1 MELVEKMIDI
11 LLEAEKLDLYERVE
25 FINEARRMLHK
36 ISPLK
41 NEPVDVVQWVKS
53 YEVIAND
60 YNPNRV
66 APPEMKLL
74 ELSIKEDGYT
84 QPIVTYYDEIKQKY
98 IIVDGFHR
106 SRVGQEVAEINKRV
120 DGYLPIVVIDKPIG
134 DRIAST
140 IRHNR
145 ARGTHDIDLMS
156 DLVAELHRLGKTD
169 HWISKNLGM
178 DADEVMR
185 LKQIGGLADLFRDKD
200 FSRSWDVVDECVNI
214 SDEIEEL
221 KMDIQIKDGKAKI
234 SDEQLEELVRN
245 WDPEKDS
252 VGELRDAFEAWG
264 SFKNAFE
271 IPSLEEA
278 IVHLPISNEFEEFIE
293 DLSVK
298 KRQSIITCDND
309 GFCLLDDGAAIKHI
323 SEI

>member
-1 MELVEKMIDI
+1 MELIEKMMD
-11 LLEAEKLDLYERVE
+11 LVLEVEKLDLYDRVE
-25 FINEARRMLHK
+25 FINEAKRLLHK

-53 YEVIAND
+53 YDVVAND

-84 QPIVTYYDEIKQKY
+84 QPIVTYYDEAKGRY

-106 SRVGQEVAEINKRV
+106 SRVGQEVSEINKRV

-169 HWISKNLGM
+169 HWIAKNLGM

-200 FSRSWDVVDECVNI
+200 FSRSWDVEECVDI
-214 SDEIEEL
+214 KDEIEEL
-221 KMDIQIKDGKAKI
+221 KMDILIKDGKAKI
-234 SDEQLEELVRN
+234 TESQLEDIVRA

-293 DLSVK
+293 NMSVK
-298 KRQSIITCDND
+298 KRKSIVTCDND
-309 GFCLLDDGAAIKHI
+309 GFCLMEEGTEIKHI

>member
-1 MELVEKMIDI
+1 MELIEKFYDLIQ
-11 LLEAEKLDLYERVE
+11 EAETLDLHDRIE
-25 FINEARRMLHK
+25 FINEARKQLHK

-41 NEPVDVVQWVKS
+41 TEPVDAMQWIQG
-53 YEVIAND
+53 YDVIAND

-84 QPIVTYYDEIKQKY
+84 QPIVTYYDEVKGKY

-106 SRVGQEVAEINKRV
+106 SRVGKEIDDINKRLK
-120 DGYLPIVVIDKPIG
+120 GYLPIVVIDKPIG

-169 HWISKNLGM
+169 HWIAKNLGM

-200 FSRSWDVVDECVNI
+200 FSRAWDVVDECVNI

-221 KMDIQIKDGKAKI
+221 KMDILIKDGEAKI
-234 SDEQLEELVRN
+234 TESQLEDIVRS
-245 WDPEKDS
+245 WDPNKDS
-252 VGELRDAFEAWG
+252 VGELRNAFEAWG
-264 SFKNAFE
+264 SFKKAFG

-278 IVHLPISNEFEEFIE
+278 IVHLPISDEFEDFIE
-293 DLSVK
+293 NLTVK
-298 KRQSIITCDND
+298 KRQSIITCDSD
-309 GFCLLDDGAAIKHI
+309 GFCLMEEGTEIKHI